1 MGRELILLTGATGF
15 IGFQV
20 LLRALKAG
28 YAVRCVINGPDDLK
42 KILSAPSFKA
52 LNVKDNQLFWT
63 MILDMTA
70 PNAFKDALK
79 CVKYVV
85 HCAAAPNNLDDLSP
99 TFSGYDAHTAL
110 KGVVNL
116 LQAAHTM
123 TRCRPNIFNTLKRIV
138 VTTSIADLTV
148 DMDPYDLSDGEDGG
162 NAAAMRANTADG
174 TPAPGQTAPSRPG
187 FNPPPAGKTS
197 TLSVSKAWIVKHRPS
212 FDVVFLLPAW
222 VLGYHELAA
231 STAALERGSNGP
243 LVRLLKGAGNQSML
257 VRGFV
262 SVHDLANAH
271 LAVLQDV
278 GPGGNGALV
287 LASEVAWPHAQ
298 ALARKAFP
306 QAFHDGIFRSGGRQ
320 SETEVLTDEDADSR
334 ILRIKYRSFEET
346 AVEVARQYL
355 DLDGR
360 LSGDQ

>member
-1 MGRELILLTGATGF
+1 MRRELILLTGATGF
-15 IGFQV
+15 VGFQV

-28 YAVRCVINGPDDLK
+28 YAVRCVIDGPDDLK
-42 KILSAPSFKA
+42 KILSAPSLKA

-70 PNAFKDALK
+70 PGAFKDALK

-116 LQAAHTM
+116 LEAAHNM
-123 TRCRPNIFNTLKRIV
+123 TRRRPNIFNCLKRIV
-138 VTTSIADLTV
+138 VTTSVADLSV
-148 DMDPYDLSDGEDGG
+148 DMNPYDLSDGEDGG
-162 NAAAMRANTADG
+162 DPAMRVTTADG
-174 TPAPGQTAPSRPG
+174 TPAPGQAAPSRSG

-197 TLSVSKAWIVKHRPS
+197 TLSVSKAWVVKHRPS

-222 VLGYHELAA
+222 VLGHHELAA
-231 STAALERGSNGP
+231 STDALEKGPNGP
-243 LVRLLKGAGNQSML
+243 LIRLLKGAGNQSML

-262 SVHDLANAH
+262 SIHDLADTH
-271 LAVLQDV
+271 MAVMQDS

-298 ALARKAFP
+298 SLLRKAFP
-306 QAFHDGIFRSGGRQ
+306 RAYQEGIFRTGGRQ
-320 SETEVLTDEDADSR
+320 SETQDIPDEDEDSR

-360 LSGDQ
+360 LAG